1 MPWLS
6 TPQPYFLQN
15 FCASSLIHCLIFS
28 LLLAIAAAAA
38 LAAADEDAD
47 KVLVIKG
54 TLVDEV
60 EEREALVGGGGHSGV
75 LCDEEWP
82 QTDATRPGKMF
93 WGQLHSI
100 CSLLLE
106 MWKFRMS
113 KM

>member
-15 FCASSLIHCLIFS
+15 FCASSPIHCLIFS
-28 LLLAIAAAAA
+28 LLLAIAAAEA

-60 EEREALVGGGGHSGV
+60 EEGEALVGGGRHSGV
-75 LCDEEWP
+75 LCDEERP
-82 QTDATRPGKMF
+82 QCDGCNEARKDVLGVAA
-93 WGQLHSI
+93 LD
-100 CSLLLE
+100 LLSFAGNVE
-106 MWKFRMS
+106 IQNE
-113 KM
+113 